1 MGKRRVAPK
10 LAVLTPIYRGSP
22 IVKVAP
28 GAQKNR
34 RCCAYKQASE
44 WGAAGGGAA
53 ARQGDKCGAGCGVA
67 PYAPPGL
74 SPWYDTT
81 DIIVPQKTALLIQ
94 VDV

>member
-53 ARQGDKCGAGCGVA
+53 ARQGDKCGALRWGDDHAMV
-67 PYAPPGL
+67 L
-74 SPWYDTT
+74 TT
-81 DIIVPQKTALLIQ
+81 DPGRYSRVAAMS
-94 VDV
+94 